1 MHGGDGAP
9 AREGAALEG
18 TGGAFKNASQLSAL
32 YSQYYAVRLSPTYT
46 RPVHVYGTQGLC
58 TCTVLKV
65 RSSELEVCVSLTDR
79 VSHTTPRISFPLF
92 YI

>member
-58 TCTVLKV
+58 TCTVLKACARV
-65 RSSELEVCVSLTDR
+65 RYSRPVHVYGTQGSELGARGVCLSD
-79 VSHTTPRISFPLF
+79 
-92 YI
+92 